1 MECAFLS
8 GMCSSRVDTERC
20 IAFKEN
26 SGLHK
31 PEACTSAGFGRR
43 LSGSMYNTFIL
54 SGSKRMTFRTLPSNY
69 RNLNSV
75 LLLNLSDTNRAGQ
88 VQGPNTEL

>member
-8 GMCSSRVDTERC
+8 GMCSLSWDTERC

-43 LSGSMYNTFIL
+43 LSVSMYNTFVL
-54 SGSKRMTFRTLPSNY
+54 SGCKRVIFRTLPSNY

-75 LLLNLSDTNRAGQ
+75 LLLNLSDTNRTCQ
-88 VQGPNTEL
+88 VQGPSAYL